1 MQTDNNLTRKK
12 SRLNTLLRAALIL
25 FAGLTTGLCLYVVNV
40 SVFTG
45 DRMPMPFGYGA
56 GIVLS
61 GSMEPELRV
70 DDVIIV
76 HRETSYQV
84 GDVVVYRSGRS
95 AVVHRIVQ
103 VSGSD
108 VITKGDANNAADE
121 PIRLSD
127 INGKVV
133 ARIPRAGTVVDY
145 IRSPL
150 GVILVLGAAI
160 ALLELSFRDEKR
172 RGQRDIERIRAE
184 IEELR
189 SKTGQYFSDE

>member
-12 SRLNTLLRAALIL
+12 SRLNTLLRASLIL

-108 VITKGDANNAADE
+108 VI
-121 PIRLSD
+121 
-127 INGKVV
+127 
-133 ARIPRAGTVVDY
+133 
-145 IRSPL
+145 
-150 GVILVLGAAI
+150 
-160 ALLELSFRDEKR
+160 
-172 RGQRDIERIRAE
+172 
-184 IEELR
+184 
-189 SKTGQYFSDE
+189 